1 MLFSHKIISTQSR
14 YFLVGGENTNFKYY
28 FDLGSMLFLI
38 NNRWI
43 CLMKKF
49 QNIAIMGRPRDI
61 GFIETLTALIH
72 FLQQRQINVLLHHSI
87 AELSPIHDLPSI
99 LDKELGKRCELLIVI
114 GGDGSLLRAAR
125 IAADHDI
132 PVLGI
137 NRGRLGFLTDIRPDA
152 LNQVGAVLDGHYKE
166 EQRFL
171 LTTTMHHEAK
181 QSRQDTALND
191 VVLQP
196 ANIAHMI
203 EFEILIDKQF
213 VCSQRADGL
222 IITTPTGS
230 TAYALSAGGPILH
243 PTLNAIVLVTI
254 CSHTLS
260 SRPLVIAGDS
270 LIELV
275 VHHNETPA
283 FISCDGQQRIP
294 IPAGEKIEI
303 RKKQEQLRLIHPTDY
318 NYFETLRVKLG
329 WEG

>member
-1 MLFSHKIISTQSR
+1 
-14 YFLVGGENTNFKYY
+14 
-28 FDLGSMLFLI
+28 
-38 NNRWI
+38 
-43 CLMKKF
+43 MKKF
-49 QNIAIMGRPRDI
+49 NKIAIMGRPRDI
-61 GFIETLTALIH
+61 GFIETLSSLIS
-72 FLQQRQINVLLHHSI
+72 FLQVRTVNIFLHHSI
-87 AELSPIHDLPSI
+87 AELSPTHDLPTITDS
-99 LDKELGKRCELLIVI
+99 ELEQQVDLVIVI

-125 IAADHDI
+125 IAAEQNI

-152 LNQVGAVLDGHYKE
+152 LQQVGEVLDGHYQE
-166 EQRFL
+166 ETRFL
-171 LTTTMHHEAK
+171 LTATMHNGDKQFAK
-181 QSRQDTALND
+181 DSALND

-203 EFEILIDKQF
+203 EFEILINQQF

-243 PTLNAIVLVTI
+243 PKLDAIVLVSI

-260 SRPLVIAGDS
+260 SRPIVVEGNS
-270 LIELV
+270 EIELV
-275 VHHNETPA
+275 VHQNDIPA

-294 IPAGEKIEI
+294 IPAGGKIKI
-303 RKKQEQLRLIHPTDY
+303 HKKSKQLRLIHPLDY
-318 NYFETLRVKLG
+318 NYFETLRAKLG